1 MWFSSRI
8 QHTPPPS
15 NDRKMA
21 PVLAYSN
28 YSDKINGVPQGS
40 ILGLPLFNIY
50 VSDMFYNI
58 DKRNVASYAEKT
70 TLYISDFNLEEV
82 IQKLELIHNNLLECF
97 KHNHMKANAGKCHL
111 VVTGDTDETAKIGE
125 FDE

>member
-50 VSDMFYNI
+50 VSDIILGPWSVYSWANCG
-58 DKRNVASYAEKT
+58 VAIE
-70 TLYISDFNLEEV
+70 
-82 IQKLELIHNNLLECF
+82 NNSSIKQF
-97 KHNHMKANAGKCHL
+97 S
-111 VVTGDTDETAKIGE
+111 V
-125 FDE
+125 F